1 MSELGAL
8 PATEDAAVGGSAVAT
23 KGADWGGKAI
33 LVAMLAIAMAI
44 PGLFVFG
51 LVAERTHRAAA
62 AVAEVSALQ
71 GGPQSILG
79 PQLIAPYAQSDDKGV
94 LRNSGWWVVSPD
106 QGRADI
112 RVRTTT
118 LHRGIFEVPIYHAN
132 VDLSAQFAA
141 PASPPDIPAGAQ
153 IDWSRAQIVMGFSD
167 LRGARTD
174 VVAHYSQTGATTP
187 LAFSPAPAV
196 DLGSLKASS
205 SPQDAGNGF
214 GLVTAPGGALAA
226 TRSGVVTAHMEFTG
240 AARISVLPF
249 AKSTTVSIG
258 GDWPSP
264 SFDGGFLPAT
274 RRVAAREFSA
284 GWSVPFIARGLS
296 EAGPSAI
303 VSLAALG
310 PKDLVVSFVRADNP
324 YENVTRA
331 LKYGVLFIGLVFLT
345 FFVFEALSG
354 RRLHPAQYLM
364 IGLAQ
369 MVFYLLLLSMAEYVG
384 FDVAFVIAAIA
395 TVALIGLYAGAVFGS
410 RNYGIRA
417 LVVFSG
423 VYGLIYLLM
432 RLDDFALLAGSV
444 ASFLGL
450 ATAMYLTR
458 NIDWYGGRAAARI
471 VSPAPKHDA

>member
-1 MSELGAL
+1 MTIE
-8 PATEDAAVGGSAVAT
+8 VA
-23 KGADWGGKAI
+23 KGIAISGKAV
-33 LVAMLAIAMAI
+33 LVENASMLAIAMAI

-141 PASPPDIPAGAQ
+141 PASPP
-153 IDWSRAQIVMGFSD
+153 
-167 LRGARTD
+167 
-174 VVAHYSQTGATTP
+174 
-187 LAFSPAPAV
+187 AFSPAPAV

-310 PKDLVVSFVRADNP
+310 PKDLGVSFVRADNP

-364 IGLAQ
+364 IGLSH